1 MLGKALL
8 GSSPRPELA
17 FLTNFMVETDMHK
30 YTHSPWCERW
40 KSPVELLNVGV
51 LFTEEKGQGSPW
63 EGGEEVAKNK
73 NFILPQIPRMRNLDG
88 ESGLQPRETGL

>member
-17 FLTNFMVETDMHK
+17 LLTNFMVETDMHE

-63 EGGEEVAKNK
+63 EGGK
-73 NFILPQIPRMRNLDG
+73 G
-88 ESGLQPRETGL
+88 